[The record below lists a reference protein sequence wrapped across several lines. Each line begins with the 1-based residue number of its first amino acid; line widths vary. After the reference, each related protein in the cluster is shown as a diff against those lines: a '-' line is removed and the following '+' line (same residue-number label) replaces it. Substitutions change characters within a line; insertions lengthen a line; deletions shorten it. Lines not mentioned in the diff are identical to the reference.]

1 LTSDQ
6 AGELAEQLHLSG
18 SQGVLVNDVKAGGF
32 ASDLGVQRGDI
43 ILSINHQPV
52 RSLEDLNRWQ
62 TRLKSGDDV
71 LFLIARR
78 AQRTFTTIYLADRL
92 P

>member
-1 LTSDQ
+1 
-6 AGELAEQLHLSG
+6 
-18 SQGVLVNDVKAGGF
+18 
-32 ASDLGVQRGDI
+32 
-43 ILSINHQPV
+43 LSINHQPV